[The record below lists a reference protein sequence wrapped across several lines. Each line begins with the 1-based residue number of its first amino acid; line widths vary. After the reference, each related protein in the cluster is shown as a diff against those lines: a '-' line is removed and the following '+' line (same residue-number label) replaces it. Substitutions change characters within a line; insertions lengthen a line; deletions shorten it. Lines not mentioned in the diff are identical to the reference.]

1 MSLPRLPL
9 LLILLE
15 LIFVRVGV
23 ELLLPQLKLP
33 LPFLVEMLELLLLHL
48 VVPQLHIYG
57 HGLDVRW
64 MLYNLLVLL
73 QDLLELSVLLHYSL
87 VLEANSMLL
96 VLLPVCG
103 CSLQLLQPGIFFRV
117 LRLGLL
123 RWERR
128 CCVFISGW

>member
-1 MSLPRLPL
+1 MSLPCLPL

-33 LPFLVEMLELLLLHL
+33 LPFLVEALELLPLHL
-48 VVPQLHIYG
+48 IVPQLHVCG
-57 HGLDVRW
+57 HGLDVWR

-103 CSLQLLQPGIFFRV
+103 CSLQLL
-117 LRLGLL
+117 
-123 RWERR
+123 
-128 CCVFISGW
+128 

>member
-1 MSLPRLPL
+1 
-9 LLILLE
+9 
-15 LIFVRVGV
+15 
-23 ELLLPQLKLP
+23 
-33 LPFLVEMLELLLLHL
+33 
-48 VVPQLHIYG
+48 
-57 HGLDVRW
+57 

-117 LRLGLL
+117 LRLKVKGGGYAL
-123 RWERR
+123 
-128 CCVFISGW
+128 F